1 MTLPF
6 LSSRWSALWLAVVL
20 LAGGG
25 AHARANRVGPVS
37 GNPRNLVYGRAG
49 GQDLKLDLYL
59 PETGG
64 DVRPRPVIL
73 FLHGGGWKIGGKA
86 EIDPYV
92 SLITTAGYAVA
103 SVDYRL
109 SDDARFPAQIFDCKT
124 AVRWV
129 RANAAR
135 YGLNPARIGVL
146 GFSAGGHLAALL
158 GTTEGVKALED
169 RSEGSPEA
177 SSRVQAVCT
186 VSGPV
191 DLTIPTHS
199 LIGKISINGLLGGPA
214 RDKLELA
221 RSGNPAMYATPD
233 DAPTLLIYG
242 DKDELVLPINATIL
256 SNALHKVGVEAKVVT
271 VKGGK
276 HVPFFAQEQQTA
288 LEFFGR
294 HLNGS

>member
-1 MTLPF
+1 MF
-6 LSSRWSALWLAVVL
+6 LSSRSRLILFFLAVGWWL
-20 LAGGG
+20 S
-25 AHARANRVGPVS
+25 GPTVAAAAS
-37 GNPRNLVYGRAG
+37 AKKESAILHDLVYGHAG
-49 GQDLKLDLYL
+49 GKDLKLDLYL
-59 PETGG
+59 PDEAGG
-64 DVRPRPVIL
+64 TRPRPIII

-86 EIDPYV
+86 EIEPYV
-92 SLITTAGYAVA
+92 PLITTAGYAVA

-158 GTTEGVKALED
+158 GTSEGVKTLED
-169 RSEGSPEA
+169 RSEGSAEA

-199 LIGKISINGLLGGPA
+199 LIGKVSIKGLLGGTAQQKP
-214 RDKLELA
+214 DLA
-221 RSGNPAMYATPD
+221 CSGNPALYATHD

-242 DKDELVLPINATIL
+242 DQDTLVLPVNAKIL
-256 SNALHKVGVEAKVVT
+256 SEALRKVGVEASVIT

-276 HVPFFAQEQQTA
+276 HVPFFEPQQQTA

-294 HLNGS
+294 HLNKN